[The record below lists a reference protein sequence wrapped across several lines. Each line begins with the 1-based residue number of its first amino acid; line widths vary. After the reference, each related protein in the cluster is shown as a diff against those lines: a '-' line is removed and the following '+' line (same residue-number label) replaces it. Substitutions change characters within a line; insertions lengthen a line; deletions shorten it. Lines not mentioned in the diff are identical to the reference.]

1 MNQAKITLHLN
12 FKSSL
17 FSFFKRRESF
27 MEIIYRNVQGFKKE
41 DLEDLFLSLNW
52 SSGHYPD
59 KLQIAMQN
67 YDTVYTAWD
76 QERLVGL
83 IAAMDDGVMTA
94 YIHYML
100 VRPEYEGMGIG
111 RKLMELT
118 KEKYKQYLKI
128 VLIAYDSA
136 IPFYNKLGFQKG
148 KDESPMFITSLWA

>member
-1 MNQAKITLHLN
+1 
-12 FKSSL
+12 
-17 FSFFKRRESF
+17 